1 MAHLIKPILSSLYI
15 FGLQQKKYNDTHINN
30 LGDLVVLLC
39 IPVMLCFKVYVIA
52 TDLVWQAMKLSFFF
66 CFLSKGTFLRSFK
79 QTSILIEQGY
89 ILRVYTCMLIHSV
102 VYDSLWPHGL
112 QPTRLLC
119 PWDLPENTGV
129 DCHFFLKG
137 IFPTQRSNS
146 RLLLWQVDSLLPS
159 HLGSTLRIY
168 LRDQL

>member
-1 MAHLIKPILSSLYI
+1 MFCSVS
-15 FGLQQKKYNDTHINN
+15 QS
-30 LGDLVVLLC
+30 
-39 IPVMLCFKVYVIA
+39 CFASKFIYVIA
-52 TDLVWQAMKLSFFF
+52 TDLVWQAMKLSFLF

-89 ILRVYTCMLIHSV
+89 VLRVYTCMLIHSV

-112 QPTRLLC
+112 QPTRLFC
-119 PWDLPENTGV
+119 PWDLPENN
-129 DCHFFLKG
+129 CHFFLQG
-137 IFPTQRSNS
+137 IFPTQKSNS
-146 RLLLWQVDSLLPS
+146 RLLLWQADSLLPS